1 MNNIGL
7 REMRY
12 TSHITHVGANA
23 IANCT
28 SLYKVTFDEGC
39 TLDNGSDPISP
50 ILNDGGINI
59 SITDVKLAASVGDFM
74 STYSNFQKLSRV
86 SNLILGEYERISDL
100 PEKEDQIRIRKNYES
115 VTYTPTEFQNN
126 VVLAIIF
133 IIPLVI
139 VIAGI
144 IIWQVRRRKK

>member
-1 MNNIGL
+1 ML
-7 REMRY
+7 
-12 TSHITHVGANA
+12 
-23 IANCT
+23 
-28 SLYKVTFDEGC
+28 
-39 TLDNGSDPISP
+39 
-50 ILNDGGINI
+50 LN
-59 SITDVKLAASVGDFM
+59 SVA
-74 STYSNFQKLSRV
+74 YS
-86 SNLILGEYERISDL
+86 E
-100 PEKEDQIRIRKNYES
+100 EKEDQIRIRKNYES